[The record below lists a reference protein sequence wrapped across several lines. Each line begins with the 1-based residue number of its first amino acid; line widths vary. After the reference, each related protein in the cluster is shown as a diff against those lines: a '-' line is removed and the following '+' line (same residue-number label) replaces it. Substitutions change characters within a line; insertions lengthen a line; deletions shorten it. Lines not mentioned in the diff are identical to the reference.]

1 MSDLSKPNLNP
12 PVVEQRGEY
21 RVTTRQGSQPAPPDA
36 ARALKGTQTLQGIQ
50 DACDAR
56 RKQSASWSTRD
67 TGPKTPGAISHKGI

>member
-12 PVVEQRGEY
+12 PVIEQRGEY

-56 RKQSASWSTRD
+56 RKQSESWSMRD
-67 TGPKTPGAISHKGI
+67 TGKTTPGHSDHK